1 MKKRIVSLLLAAST
15 LLLLS
20 ACGKDEETT
29 AEEKTTTA
37 VEITKVTRG
46 SISAQSTVS
55 GQVASGDEQSVSVA
69 LSTRCTDVYVEV
81 GDTVSAGQ
89 TLCTLDVAATMANYK
104 TASLSYANAQK
115 SYNDQSALLSQQ
127 VAQAEKNY
135 NDTLALFEMGAAS
148 QLEVDN
154 AKLT

>member
-1 MKKRIVSLLLAAST
+1 MRKRIISLLLAVSALV
-15 LLLLS
+15 LLT
-20 ACGKDEETT
+20 ACGQEDETT
-29 AEEKTTTA
+29 TEEKTATA

-89 TLCTLDVAATMANYK
+89 ALCT
-104 TASLSYANAQK
+104 
-115 SYNDQSALLSQQ
+115 
-127 VAQAEKNY
+127 
-135 NDTLALFEMGAAS
+135 
-148 QLEVDN
+148 
-154 AKLT
+154 

>member
-1 MKKRIVSLLLAAST
+1 MKKRIISLLLAVSALV
-15 LLLLS
+15 LLT
-20 ACGKDEETT
+20 ACGQEDETT
-29 AEEKTTTA
+29 TEEKTATA

-89 TLCTLDVAATMANYK
+89 ALCTLDVTATMANYK
-104 TASLSYANAQK
+104 TASLSYSNAQK

-127 VAQAEKNY
+127 VSQAEKNY

-148 QLEVDN
+148 QMEVDN
-154 AKLT
+154 A